1 MNVKDLPV
9 VDVLGVRVHGPTLD
23 QAVNIL
29 EHWIQARDGVTRT
42 VTATGFHGI
51 WVAHNDPHFRRIL
64 NASDLFCPDG
74 IAPVFLSRLQG
85 RPLPARVPGPDLM
98 QAFLERSRTTGYRSY
113 FYGDS
118 EETLG
123 ALRREVAVRF
133 SGAVVAGTCSPP
145 FRALTSSEKQEHVDA
160 INAARPDV
168 LWLGLGCPKQDRW
181 IAENRDRLKVPV
193 VVGVGAAFRFLTGRV
208 RRAPKLVQ
216 RSGFEWAWRLVA
228 EPRKLWRRDLIEGP
242 RFLAAALVDAY
253 HVRKGAKA

>member
-1 MNVKDLPV
+1 MNDLPAV
-9 VDVLGVRVHGPTLD
+9 EVLGVRVHGPTLA
-23 QAVNIL
+23 QAIAIF
-29 EHWIQARDGVTRT
+29 EHWIRARDGRTRT

-51 WVAHNDPHFRRIL
+51 WVAHNDPSFRRIL

-85 RPLPARVPGPDLM
+85 QPLPARVPGPDIM
-98 QAFLERSRTTGYRSY
+98 RAFLERSATEGYRSY

-118 EETLG
+118 EDTLD
-123 ALRREVAVRF
+123 ALRRAVDTRF

-145 FRALTSSEKQEHVDA
+145 FRALTSAEQQEHVDR
-160 INAARPDV
+160 INAAKPDV

-181 IAENRDRLKVPV
+181 IAENRQRLQVPV

-208 RRAPKLVQ
+208 RRAPKFVQ
-216 RSGFEWAWRLVA
+216 RSGFEWAWRLAA

-242 RFLAAALVDAY
+242 RFFVAAVADALRVRRDA
-253 HVRKGAKA
+253 